1 MPSPDPAMNLYL
13 EGYLQSDVYS
23 TLANKICQV
32 LVPPLRKRCTARL
45 EIYLVEDNASEAV
58 VDV

>member
-1 MPSPDPAMNLYL
+1 MNLDL
-13 EGYLQSDVYS
+13 EGYLRSDVYS
-23 TLANKICQV
+23 TLTNKICQV